1 MPKKTPPATVRSAV
15 TNGKRLFIQGD
26 GRGPWARRF
35 KDLVALHVEDLGGS
49 ACISEAQ
56 ASLIRRCAAIEVE
69 LEQLEG
75 QMSQGSD
82 VDLDRYVRMAGGLRR
97 ILETLGIERKPRNVT
112 PDLKT
117 YLREK
122 YGEQACPTSS

>member
-1 MPKKTPPATVRSAV
+1 
-15 TNGKRLFIQGD
+15 
-26 GRGPWARRF
+26 
-35 KDLVALHVEDLGGS
+35 
-49 ACISEAQ
+49 
-56 ASLIRRCAAIEVE
+56 
-69 LEQLEG
+69 
-75 QMSQGSD
+75 MSQGSD